1 MQVTSPG
8 ESKDGIKG
16 EPTTRIVD
24 PTSSSKCTQC
34 SKRFAVKGCAQT
46 ACTLCCSDETCEKH
60 KRLREQAEWKEQVIS
75 GTTWVQS
82 EAKMK
87 RSKLLKHGRFRE
99 PGFVYQGDTVII
111 WSLRDYVSN
120 PKWRE
125 DALRKSNRRR
135 ARTTDAIEANDLTQ
149 KLLNKPKRNR
159 RKRFHRMMEILYKK
173 SLEESSEKATSN

>member
-1 MQVTSPG
+1 MEATSPE
-8 ESKDGIKG
+8 ESKDGIQG
-16 EPTTRIVD
+16 EPSPQTA
-24 PTSSSKCTQC
+24 SSNKCMQC
-34 SKRFAVKGCAQT
+34 SKRFAVKGCTQT
-46 ACTLCCSDETCEKH
+46 ACTQCCCDETCEKH

-82 EAKMK
+82 EARMK

-111 WSLRDYVSN
+111 WSLRDYIRN

-135 ARTTDAIEANDLTQ
+135 ARTTDVMEATDLT
-149 KLLNKPKRNR
+149 KILSKPR
-159 RKRFHRMMEILYKK
+159 RSRRQRFHRMMESLYRK
-173 SLEESSEKATSN
+173 SLEGSSERASSN